1 MNVSL
6 KDQLLASMHRFKKV
20 GRRFP
25 PEFGLNMGEFFVL
38 DRIGQ
43 DMPCSSTDIST
54 SEMKEHPHFTKPA
67 VSQML
72 NSLEKKGYIH
82 REIDKKD
89 RRKIVVTLTEDGEAV
104 LKQGKRYFN
113 DRLEQII
120 SRFGEDNTRQLIT
133 LVNLLTDIT
142 EDLKELPLPDAA
154 KEESLD

>member
-20 GRRFP
+20 GRNFP
-25 PEFGLNMGEFFVL
+25 PGFGLNMGEFFVM

-43 DMPCSSTDIST
+43 DMPCSSTDISA

-82 REIDKKD
+82 RDIDKKD
-89 RRKIVVTLTEDGEAV
+89 RRKIVVTLTEKGEVV
-104 LKQGKRYFN
+104 LKQGKQYFN
-113 DRLEQII
+113 YRLEETI
-120 SRFGEDNTRQLIT
+120 SRFGEDNTRQLIS

-142 EDLKELPLPDAA
+142 EDLRELPFTHSD
-154 KEESLD
+154 KEDSLD